1 MTFSPCSR
9 EKEVAELLTLGH
21 WPQACTPELLAH
33 ANACQACGDLILV
46 SQAFRSA
53 RAGTASVATLSSPGA
68 LWWRAQL
75 RRRYAAV
82 ERVGKPLLGAQIFAL
97 AVSLLLGL
105 GILASQA
112 KSGMQWLSWLE
123 QLPQS
128 SAFLLEALQPAA
140 LFDSGWSIMVLF
152 PVLAVLALLSG
163 VVVYL
168 ASEKQ

>member
-1 MTFSPCSR
+1 MTFSRCSR
-9 EKEVAELLTLGH
+9 EKEVAELLALGH
-21 WPQACTPELLAH
+21 WPQACAPELLAH
-33 ANACQACGDLILV
+33 ANACQACGDLVLV

-53 RAGTASVATLSSPGA
+53 RAESASAATLSSPGA

-105 GILASQA
+105 GILVSQA
-112 KSGMQWLSWLE
+112 RSGMQWLSRME

-128 SAFLLEALQPAA
+128 SALHLEALQPSA
-140 LFDSGWSIMVLF
+140 LLNSGSSIMALF